1 MNYLTREQKI
11 EILMDCRC
19 TRKEAVNYVDKNDVT
34 FYTVEEL
41 LADLDNYGRDDNDEE
56 YKQYIEMI
64 NTKQALTDWNV
75 ADYNG
80 VTYFISFCL

>member
-19 TRKEAVNYVDKNDVT
+19 TRKEAVNFVDKNDAT
-34 FYTVEEL
+34 FYTADEL
-41 LADLDNYGRDDNDEE
+41 INDMQYWGLEDNEKLDYL
-56 YKQYIEMI
+56 QMI
-64 NTKQALTDWNV
+64 DTKQALADWNV
-75 ADYNG
+75 VDYNG